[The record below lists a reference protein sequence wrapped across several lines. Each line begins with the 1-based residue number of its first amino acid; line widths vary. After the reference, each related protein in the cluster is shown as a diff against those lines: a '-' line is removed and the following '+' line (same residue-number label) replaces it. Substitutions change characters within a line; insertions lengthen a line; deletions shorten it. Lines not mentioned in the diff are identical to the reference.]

1 MKLTDFNKSR
11 EDYIDTFVKQYE
23 ARIMNCYN
31 EEWVRYVDMCRN
43 FMNNSIISKCKLRPL
58 LVDHVEPVPKNL
70 EDKLTLAEKKEFSI
84 WLFKSSLV
92 FLNGKAKVGDTVTND
107 LPVEFRCYLN
117 PSRAKRL
124 KDESLPLEFRIKDYN
139 MMIDLCKKQLEPECK
154 KLGFK
159 VNVEGRYFQDKT
171 KFEYFSVYLVL
182 IRKYNK
188 SEDILLKG
196 KPVQAIENYSR
207 KITKAYNNFVNSK
220 NDDKFYDRSQESY
233 LALLLGTLGSVF
245 LFSALAYILK
255 QVNDNNFKKFMT
267 QYVTIEEINKINE
280 FFVMFKKDNVSIG
293 EAFTKKLNTSIG
305 KKKWAPFYS
314 SDFISDT
321 SSDFL
326 FENIMINKNNYKNK
340 DIPAI
345 KFLAK
350 MTFGVE
356 IPISDFYKT
365 GVDGALSIDTDPTF
379 KKIKSDIFSYITHLE
394 GKKCPKSGAI
404 VEKCPENLSIQQCD
418 NFIGTTDRYVI
429 GVPKEIQTIIETII
443 ERATSKTPITADKPK
458 K

>member
-1 MKLTDFNKSR
+1 MKISDYNKSR
-11 EDYIDTFVKQYE
+11 EDYIDTFVQQYE

-58 LVDHVEPVPKNL
+58 LVDHVETVPKDL
-70 EDKLTLAEKKEFSI
+70 ENKLTLAEKKEFSI

-92 FLNGKAKVGDTVTND
+92 YLNGKAKVGDTVTND

-139 MMIDLCKKQLEPECK
+139 TMIELCKKQLEPECK

-159 VNVEGRYFQDKT
+159 VNVEGKYFQDKD
-171 KFEYFSVYLVL
+171 KFEYFSVYLIL

-196 KPVQAIENYSR
+196 KPAQAIESYNR
-207 KITKAYNNFVNSK
+207 NLTNAYNNFVNSRK
-220 NDDKFYDRSQESY
+220 DNNFFDRSQESY
-233 LALLLGTLGSVF
+233 LAIILGTLGAAFVF
-245 LFSALAYILK
+245 TILAKILK
-255 QVNDNNFKKFMT
+255 QTNDNNFKKFMT
-267 QYVTIEEINKINE
+267 QYVTIEEINALNE
-280 FFVMFKKDNVSIG
+280 FFVMFKKDNIALG
-293 EAFTKKLNTSIG
+293 EAFTKKINATIG
-305 KKKWAPFYS
+305 NKKWSPFYAS
-314 SDFISDT
+314 NFINDT
-321 SSDFL
+321 SSDFI
-326 FENIMINKNNYKNK
+326 FEGIWEQKDYYKENK
-340 DIPAI
+340 ITP
-345 KFLAK
+345 KFYAK

-356 IPISDFYKT
+356 IPISDFYRT
-365 GVDGALSIDTDPTF
+365 SDDGTLLIDSDPKF
-379 KKIKSDIFSYITHLE
+379 KKIKTDILNYIVGLS

-404 VEKCPENLSIQQCD
+404 IEGFRDAPSIGQAD
-418 NFIGTTDRYVI
+418 NFIGTTTRLLI
-429 GVPKEIQTIIETII
+429 TMPKEIGAILDTII
-443 ERATSKTPITADKPK
+443 ERATSKTPVNTDDTK